1 MKSKWLVGA
10 LTGLR
15 LAGVSVAANAV
26 LLKSYDFDG
35 DLTDTL
41 GNGVDLIASG
51 GSIAGGRYSFDDN
64 EGLKLN
70 SALRSTTEY
79 GIEFKIHMDNPTGLS
94 KLIDF
99 QELASDG
106 GLYEDDG
113 AGLLF
118 FGLLPDIGTVVT
130 GDRGFDFTVGLGR
143 SAGNIEVFFDGASL
157 FVAADGGEEAVPV
170 ANILNFFEDD
180 NLFGKGESFVGSV
193 DFIRIHDDSSTFGT
207 EPPTVPD
214 PTTILLLGLGLAGLG
229 FTRRRLH

>member
-10 LTGLR
+10 LTGLL

-51 GSIAGGRYSFDDN
+51 GSIVGGRYSFIAN
-64 EGLKLN
+64 QGLRLD
-70 SALRSTTEY
+70 SALPSTTEY
-79 GIEFKIHMDNPTGLS
+79 GIEFKIHMDNPIGFS

-99 QELASDG
+99 QDLLSDF
-106 GLYEDDG
+106 GLYDRDD
-113 AGLLF
+113 AGLQF
-118 FGLLPDIGTVVT
+118 FDLTGNVT
-130 GDRGFDFTVGLGR
+130 TGVRGFDFTVGLGR

-157 FVAADGGEEAVPV
+157 FVALDDAGQAVPV

-207 EPPTVPD
+207 EPPTIPE
-214 PTTILLLGLGLAGLG
+214 PTTILLLGVGLAGLG
-229 FTRRRLH
+229 VVRKRLH

>member
-10 LTGLR
+10 LTGLL

-51 GSIAGGRYSFDDN
+51 GSIASGRYSFVDN
-64 EGLKLN
+64 QGLRLT
-70 SALRSTTEY
+70 SALPSTTDY
-79 GIEFKIHMDNPTGLS
+79 GIEIKLQMNDSLAGFN

-99 QELASDG
+99 QDLTSDL
-106 GLYEDDG
+106 GLYEDDEG
-113 AGLLF
+113 ISFLM
-118 FGLLPDIGTVVT
+118 IGPLEGRVFLST
-130 GDRGFDFTVGLGR
+130 DFTVGLGR
-143 SAGNIEVFFDGASL
+143 SAGDIEVFLDGVLLFD
-157 FVAADGGEEAVPV
+157 AADGDEQAVPLD
-170 ANILNFFEDD
+170 NILNFFEDD

-207 EPPTVPD
+207 EPPTIPE

-229 FTRRRLH
+229 FARKRLH

>member
-10 LTGLR
+10 LTGLL

-41 GNGVDLIASG
+41 GNGLDLIASG
-51 GSIAGGRYSFDDN
+51 GSIAGGRYSFIAN
-64 EGLKLN
+64 QGLRLD
-70 SALRSTTEY
+70 SALPSTTEY
-79 GIEFKIHMDNPTGLS
+79 AIEFKIHMDNPTGLS

-99 QELASDG
+99 QNLAADEGLYDSDG
-106 GLYEDDG
+106 AALE
-113 AGLLF
+113 F
-118 FGLLPDIGTVVT
+118 FQLALPVGTPT
-130 GDRGFDFTVGLGR
+130 RGFDFTVGLER

-157 FVAADGGEEAVPV
+157 FGAADPGGQAVPG

-180 NLFGKGESFVGSV
+180 NVNGQGESFAGSV

-207 EPPTVPD
+207 EPSMVAE
-214 PTTILLLGLGLAGLG
+214 PTTLLLLSLGLAGLG
-229 FTRRRLH
+229 FARKRLH